1 MNARAANEL
10 SQAPFGAA
18 PQVAAWTLVAG
29 VLLAC
34 LQGCDET
41 PANNAPVKPQPPRV
55 TVSAPIQKFITEWD
69 DYSGRFAALEQVEVR
84 ARVGGFLDSVHFRD
98 GEMVRKGQLLFVIDP
113 RPFEATRAQAQGQLE
128 QARSQ
133 VVLSERSLTRAGE
146 LRAQKMVSE
155 QLYDERKQSLDAARA
170 ALATAEA
177 VRRRAELDLEFT
189 KVVAPTSGRIS
200 RHLVSVGNLV
210 SGGDA
215 NSSLLATIVSLDPID
230 FYFEADQNAYLR
242 YARMAR
248 SGERPSSRDAPNPV
262 LLALGDEAE
271 FAHRGRMNFVDN
283 AFDTGTGTMR
293 ARARF
298 ENPELLFA
306 PGMFARIRL
315 LGSGERQ
322 ALLLPDSAVVT
333 DQSRKVV
340 YVVGHD
346 DVVEMRP
353 VQLGRLVDNLRVI
366 REGLTPS
373 DVVVVSG
380 LQRVRV
386 GAPVTPAQQVA
397 DNTPRPGVGR

>member
-1 MNARAANEL
+1 MNARNVARLLQPPLRAAVW
-10 SQAPFGAA
+10 AAATGA
-18 PQVAAWTLVAG
+18 
-29 VLLAC
+29 LLAC
-34 LQGCDET
+34 LQGCDDR
-41 PANNAPVKPQPPRV
+41 PANAAPAQAPPPRV
-55 TVSAPIQKFITEWD
+55 TVSAPIQKLITEWD
-69 DYSGRFAALEQVEVR
+69 DYSGRFAALENVEVR
-84 ARVGGFLDSVHFRD
+84 ARVGGFLNSVHFRD
-98 GEMVRKGQLLFVIDP
+98 GEIVRKGQLLFVIDP
-113 RPFEATRAQAQGQLE
+113 RPFEATLAQAQGQLE

-133 VVLSERSLTRAGE
+133 VVLSERSLARAGE
-146 LRAQKMVSE
+146 LRTQKMVSE

-170 ALATAEA
+170 VSATAEA
-177 VRRRAELDLEFT
+177 VLRRAQLDLEFT
-189 KVVAPTSGRIS
+189 RVVAPTSGRIS

-215 NSSLLATIVSLDPID
+215 NSSLLATVVSLDPID

-242 YARMAR
+242 YARMAK

-262 LLALGDEAE
+262 LLALGDEGE

-298 ENPELLFA
+298 ENPDLLFA

-315 LGSGERQ
+315 LGSGERE
-322 ALLLPDSAVVT
+322 AMLLPDSAVVT

-340 YVVGHD
+340 YVVGPD
-346 DVVEMRP
+346 NVIEMRP

-366 REGLTPS
+366 REGLTPA

-386 GAPVTPAQQVA
+386 GAPVTPVEQVA
-397 DNTPRPGVGR
+397 ANAVRQGAPR

>member
-1 MNARAANEL
+1 M
-10 SQAPFGAA
+10 
-18 PQVAAWTLVAG
+18 
-29 VLLAC
+29 
-34 LQGCDET
+34 
-41 PANNAPVKPQPPRV
+41 
-55 TVSAPIQKFITEWD
+55 
-69 DYSGRFAALEQVEVR
+69 
-84 ARVGGFLDSVHFRD
+84 
-98 GEMVRKGQLLFVIDP
+98 
-113 RPFEATRAQAQGQLE
+113 
-128 QARSQ
+128 
-133 VVLSERSLTRAGE
+133 
-146 LRAQKMVSE
+146 
-155 QLYDERKQSLDAARA
+155 
-170 ALATAEA
+170 
-177 VRRRAELDLEFT
+177 
-189 KVVAPTSGRIS
+189 VAPTSGRIS

-242 YARMAR
+242 YARMAQVGR
-248 SGERPSSRDAPNPV
+248 AAQLAGYAPNPV

-298 ENPELLFA
+298 ENPDLLFA

-322 ALLLPDSAVVT
+322 AMLLPDSAVVT

-340 YVVGHD
+340 YVVGRD
-346 DVVEMRP
+346 NVVEMRQ

-380 LQRVRV
+380 PAARAGRRSGDA
-386 GAPVTPAQQVA
+386 GAAS
-397 DNTPRPGVGR
+397 RR